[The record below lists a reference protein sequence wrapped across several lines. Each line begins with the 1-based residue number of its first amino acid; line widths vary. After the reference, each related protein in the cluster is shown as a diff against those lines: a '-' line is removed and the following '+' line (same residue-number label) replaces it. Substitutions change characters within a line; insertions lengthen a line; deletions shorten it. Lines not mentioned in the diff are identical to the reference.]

1 VQRRRPLLQRRATV
15 LLGGLAVATWAL
27 LTLDQFALLDPLV
40 AIGRAAL
47 ATDLVP
53 GRVTVTLG
61 DVVEFALTVWAS
73 FLLSAL
79 VRFVLEED
87 VYPRGRLTRGL
98 PNTVSS
104 LLHYAILF
112 VGFSLAGV
120 TLRFVLHRGDHLGRA
135 FGLRIW

>member
-1 VQRRRPLLQRRATV
+1 QRAAPIV
-15 LLGGLAVATWAL
+15 LGAVAGVTWAL
-27 LTLDQFALLDPLV
+27 LTLDQFALLDPAV
-40 AIGRAAL
+40 AMARVAL

-53 GRVTVTLG
+53 GRATVTLG
-61 DVVEFALTVWAS
+61 DVVEFALTVWAA

-79 VRFVLEED
+79 VRSVLEED